1 MEYCD
6 GEGVVRVSWQP
17 VVVAGG
23 DQVEYTVKSW
33 KDGAGDPA
41 IIYQLVS
48 FSHTHTFTHYGCGF
62 GM

>member
-1 MEYCD
+1 M
-6 GEGVVRVSWQP
+6 VRVSWQP

-48 FSHTHTFTHYGCGF
+48 FSHTHTHSLILVIGDS
-62 GM
+62 